1 VGWDVGKLNALKV
14 KGLKAPGRY
23 GDGGG
28 LWLQVRDADHRSW
41 CFRFTFGG
49 KAREMGLGPVDDVPL
64 ADARDL
70 AREARGLVRVGVDP
84 IARRRDAKASA
95 RSTGM
100 TFGEVGDLYIASH
113 RDSWRNAKHAAQWRT
128 TLDTYALSLKPM
140 AVARVDTEA
149 VIKVIGPIWRSK
161 PETASRVRGR
171 IEAVLD
177 YATSRG
183 WRAGDNPAHWR
194 GHIQNLLSL
203 PPKNIR
209 VKHHAALPWPAIGS
223 FMVQLAGQSG
233 TAARALA
240 FTILTACRTS
250 EVVEARWSEINLAAA
265 IWIVPGSRMKAGR
278 EHRVPLSDPA
288 LDVLRAMDAE
298 RTASADGPV
307 FPRCAP
313 RQAPLDGRHVGFV
326 ASNGT
331 GGHHTGGHHG
341 SRLPLHL
348 SRLVRRKHKP
358 FPRVGGGRPGARRP
372 EQSGGRLSAWRPIRQ
387 ADAADGG
394 LGCVLPP
401 AAKCRWGRSAYAA
414 TGVTR
419 ARRHR
424 ATRAARTGSQPRSAP
439 NPEHGMRPWTRL
451 ERRLPRPRRQ
461 TSTHRM

>member
-1 VGWDVGKLNALKV
+1 MGWDVSKLNALKV

-49 KAREMGLGPVDDVPL
+49 KAREMGLGPADDVPL

-183 WRAGDNPAHWR
+183 WRAGDNPARWR
-194 GHIQNLLSL
+194 RHIQNLLSS
-203 PPKNIR
+203 PAKNIR

-223 FMVQLAGQSG
+223 FMVQLAGHG
-233 TAARALA
+233 CTAARALA

-250 EVVEARWSEINLAAA
+250 EAVEARWSEIDLAAA

-298 RTASADGPV
+298 RTANADGPV
-307 FPRCAP
+307 FP
-313 RQAPLDGRHVGFV
+313 
-326 ASNGT
+326 
-331 GGHHTGGHHG
+331 
-341 SRLPLHL
+341 
-348 SRLVRRKHKP
+348 
-358 FPRVGGGRPGARRP
+358 GARLGKPLSTAAMSALLRRM
-372 EQSGGRLSAWRPIRQ
+372 GR
-387 ADAADGG
+387 ADITVHGFRSTFRDWCAESTNHPRELAEAALAHVVRDK
-394 LGCVLPP
+394 VE
-401 AAKCRWGRSAYAA
+401 AAYQRGDLFDKR
-414 TGVTR
+414 
-419 ARRHR
+419 
-424 ATRAARTGSQPRSAP
+424 
-439 NPEHGMRPWTRL
+439 TRL
-451 ERRLPRPRRQ
+451 MADWAVFCRRLPSAVG
-461 TSTHRM
+461 T